1 MEWRRYLLPAGYSE
15 QLEARVSQMVDID
28 WGTSDHH
35 LTDVAANKVP
45 SKVFAELSILCV
57 SSDYVPAKKSKKV
70 RNVSHTD
77 AIRS

>member
-1 MEWRRYLLPAGYSE
+1 M
-15 QLEARVSQMVDID
+15 SQMVDID

-57 SSDYVPAKKSKKV
+57 SSDYVPIKKSKKV
-70 RNVSHTD
+70 RDVSPTD
-77 AIRS
+77 TIRS

>member
-1 MEWRRYLLPAGYSE
+1 M
-15 QLEARVSQMVDID
+15 SQMVDID

-57 SSDYVPAKKSKKV
+57 SSDYVPVKKSKKV
-70 RNVSHTD
+70 RDVSPIDVICSWTLM
-77 AIRS
+77 AYGVERGWC